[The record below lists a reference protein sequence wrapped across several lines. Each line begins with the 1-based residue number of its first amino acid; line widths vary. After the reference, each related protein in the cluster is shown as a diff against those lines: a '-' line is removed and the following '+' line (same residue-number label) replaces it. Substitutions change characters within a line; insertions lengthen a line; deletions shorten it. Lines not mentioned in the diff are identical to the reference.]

1 MRPII
6 ILLILTSFSSCMQPT
21 VRQTFTFN
29 DIGWTINLPEGFKLL
44 NSSAVASRIANGK
57 QLVGQSSAFNFD
69 SSKRKLL
76 IVAKKGSN
84 SFMSSVTPYGEDEH
98 DIWLSSN
105 NQTRELLFET
115 ISKNVPSAKFDSSS
129 SIEIIDSLPFRKFKM
144 TGIENGKVVY
154 NSIMLSKFYKGY
166 DFEMHYVFGDKEIG
180 LELEEML
187 KHSHFTK

>member
-6 ILLILTSFSSCMQPT
+6 ALLIFTSFSSCTQPT
-21 VRQTFTFN
+21 VGQTFTFT

-44 NSSAVASRIANGK
+44 DSSAVASRIASGK
-57 QLVGQSSAFNFD
+57 QLVGQSSGINFD

-76 IVAKKGSN
+76 IFAKKGSN
-84 SFMSSVTPYGEDEH
+84 SFMSSVTPYSEAEH
-98 DIWLSSN
+98 DIWLNSN
-105 NQTRELLFET
+105 NQTRELLFRT

-129 SIEIIDSLPFRKFKM
+129 STEIIDALVFRKFKI
-144 TGIENGKVVY
+144 TGNENEQVIY

-166 DFEMHYVFGDKEIG
+166 DFEMHYVFGDKKIG